1 MSRHRTLFAA
11 ALAALGWGM
20 IVNSAA
26 AQEVIVYR
34 SPLVVS
40 SPQPVTTFY
49 APSTSVPV
57 TTYYAPSGSET
68 VTTYY
73 APASSEAVTT
83 YYAPSTSVPV
93 TTYYAPAPAVASQ
106 VTSYYAPAPAT
117 YGTPVTTYYAPTTTY
132 YAPSTTY
139 VPVGGPVVV
148 APRYVPGQPVR
159 NFFRSLAP

>member
-1 MSRHRTLFAA
+1 MSRHRTLFAV
-11 ALAALGWGM
+11 ALATLGFGLF
-20 IVNSAA
+20 VNSAA
-26 AQEVIVYR
+26 GQEVIVYS

-40 SPQPVTTFY
+40 SPQPVTTYY

-57 TTYYAPSGSET
+57 TTYYAP
-68 VTTYY
+68 TT
-73 APASSEAVTT
+73 SEAVTT

-106 VTSYYAPAPAT
+106 VTSYYAPAPVT
-117 YGTPVTTYYAPTTTY
+117 YGTPVTTYYAPTTSY
-132 YAPSTTY
+132 YAPSATY